1 MKELEEYAK
10 INNIPI
16 MQKDGILYL
25 INYIKENN
33 IKNILE
39 IGSAIGYSS
48 IMMASINSDIR
59 ITTIE
64 RDKDRYDLAVSNIK
78 KYNLDKQI
86 NIIYGDAVD
95 TDIAGMYD
103 LIFIDAA
110 KGKNIFFFEKY
121 KNNLEQFY
129 YDKNKQELR
138 IHDLMRYGIEA
149 VLLNDYKQIPDI
161 LTDIQ
166 RETKCNTI
174 FISGAAHEYGSA
186 WKNSAPQFIRSLV
199 RELYRKHYKIITGHA
214 RGIGSYVIS
223 AVVEECQNNV
233 SKLEKHLMI
242 KAFPYEDKNRTD
254 YKKLVTSYRE
264 GIFKHAGIVIFMFGN
279 KISEN
284 GVILTDGVYQE
295 FEIAKKSNAYIIPIG
310 STAM

>member
-64 RDKDRYDLAVSNIK
+64 RDKDRYDLAVFNIK

-95 TDIAGMYD
+95 TDITGMYD

-121 KNNLEQFY
+121 KNNLV
-129 YDKNKQELR
+129 K
-138 IHDLMRYGIEA
+138 GG
-149 VLLNDYKQIPDI
+149 
-161 LTDIQ
+161 T
-166 RETKCNTI
+166 
-174 FISGAAHEYGSA
+174 
-186 WKNSAPQFIRSLV
+186 
-199 RELYRKHYKIITGHA
+199 IITDNLSFHGLVEDSDLVKTKNQ
-214 RGIGSYVIS
+214 RGIV
-223 AVVEECQNNV
+223 
-233 SKLEKHLMI
+233 
-242 KAFPYEDKNRTD
+242 
-254 YKKLVTSYRE
+254 
-264 GIFKHAGIVIFMFGN
+264 N
-279 KISEN
+279 KIKNFIYFLDNNE
-284 GVILTDGVYQE
+284 E
-295 FEIAKKSNAYIIPIG
+295 FATEYLPVGDKIAISKRRSDYE
-310 STAM
+310 

>member
-64 RDKDRYDLAVSNIK
+64 RDKDRYDLAVFNIK

-95 TDIAGMYD
+95 TDITGMYD

-110 KGKNIFFFEKY
+110 KGKNTFFFEKY
-121 KNNLEQFY
+121 KNNLVKGGTIITDNLSFHGLVE
-129 YDKNKQELR
+129 DTDLVKTKNQK
-138 IHDLMRYGIEA
+138 GI
-149 VLLNDYKQIPDI
+149 VNKIKD
-161 LTDIQ
+161 
-166 RETKCNTI
+166 
-174 FISGAAHEYGSA
+174 FISFLDNNEEFATEYIPVG
-186 WKNSAPQFIRSLV
+186 
-199 RELYRKHYKIITGHA
+199 
-214 RGIGSYVIS
+214 
-223 AVVEECQNNV
+223 
-233 SKLEKHLMI
+233 
-242 KAFPYEDKNRTD
+242 D
-254 YKKLVTSYRE
+254 
-264 GIFKHAGIVIFMFGN
+264 
-279 KISEN
+279 KISISKRRSDYE
-284 GVILTDGVYQE
+284 
-295 FEIAKKSNAYIIPIG
+295 
-310 STAM
+310 

>member
-95 TDIAGMYD
+95 TDITGMYD

-121 KNNLEQFY
+121 KNNLVKGGTIITDNLSFHGLVE
-129 YDKNKQELR
+129 DDSLIKTKNQK
-138 IHDLMRYGIEA
+138 GI
-149 VLLNDYKQIPDI
+149 VNKIKD
-161 LTDIQ
+161 
-166 RETKCNTI
+166 
-174 FISGAAHEYGSA
+174 FISFLDNNEEFDTEYIPVGDKIAIS
-186 WKNSAPQFIRSLV
+186 KRRSD
-199 RELYRKHYKIITGHA
+199 
-214 RGIGSYVIS
+214 
-223 AVVEECQNNV
+223 
-233 SKLEKHLMI
+233 
-242 KAFPYEDKNRTD
+242 YE
-254 YKKLVTSYRE
+254 
-264 GIFKHAGIVIFMFGN
+264 
-279 KISEN
+279 
-284 GVILTDGVYQE
+284 
-295 FEIAKKSNAYIIPIG
+295 
-310 STAM
+310 

>member
-1 MKELEEYAK
+1 MKKLEEYAK

-95 TDIAGMYD
+95 TDITGMYD

-121 KNNLEQFY
+121 KNNLVKGGTIITDNLSFHGLVE
-129 YDKNKQELR
+129 DSDLVKTKNQR
-138 IHDLMRYGIEA
+138 GI
-149 VLLNDYKQIPDI
+149 VNKIKD
-161 LTDIQ
+161 
-166 RETKCNTI
+166 
-174 FISGAAHEYGSA
+174 FISFLDNNEEFATEYIPVGDKIAIS
-186 WKNSAPQFIRSLV
+186 KRRSD
-199 RELYRKHYKIITGHA
+199 
-214 RGIGSYVIS
+214 
-223 AVVEECQNNV
+223 
-233 SKLEKHLMI
+233 
-242 KAFPYEDKNRTD
+242 YE
-254 YKKLVTSYRE
+254 
-264 GIFKHAGIVIFMFGN
+264 
-279 KISEN
+279 
-284 GVILTDGVYQE
+284 
-295 FEIAKKSNAYIIPIG
+295 
-310 STAM
+310 

>member
-64 RDKDRYDLAVSNIK
+64 RDKDRYDLAVFNIK

-95 TDIAGMYD
+95 TDITGMYD

-121 KNNLEQFY
+121 KNNLVKRGTIITDNLSFHGLVE
-129 YDKNKQELR
+129 DSDLVKTKNQR
-138 IHDLMRYGIEA
+138 GI
-149 VLLNDYKQIPDI
+149 VNKIKD
-161 LTDIQ
+161 
-166 RETKCNTI
+166 
-174 FISGAAHEYGSA
+174 FISFLDNNEGFATEYISVGDKIAIS
-186 WKNSAPQFIRSLV
+186 KRRSD
-199 RELYRKHYKIITGHA
+199 
-214 RGIGSYVIS
+214 
-223 AVVEECQNNV
+223 
-233 SKLEKHLMI
+233 
-242 KAFPYEDKNRTD
+242 YE
-254 YKKLVTSYRE
+254 
-264 GIFKHAGIVIFMFGN
+264 
-279 KISEN
+279 
-284 GVILTDGVYQE
+284 
-295 FEIAKKSNAYIIPIG
+295 
-310 STAM
+310 

>member
-78 KYNLDKQI
+78 KYNLDNQI

-95 TDIAGMYD
+95 TDITGMYD

-121 KNNLEQFY
+121 KNNLVKRGTIITDNLSFHGLVE
-129 YDKNKQELR
+129 DNSLIKTKNQK
-138 IHDLMRYGIEA
+138 GI
-149 VLLNDYKQIPDI
+149 VNKIKD
-161 LTDIQ
+161 
-166 RETKCNTI
+166 
-174 FISGAAHEYGSA
+174 FISFLDNNDEFDTEYIPVGDKIAIS
-186 WKNSAPQFIRSLV
+186 KRRSD
-199 RELYRKHYKIITGHA
+199 
-214 RGIGSYVIS
+214 
-223 AVVEECQNNV
+223 
-233 SKLEKHLMI
+233 
-242 KAFPYEDKNRTD
+242 YE
-254 YKKLVTSYRE
+254 
-264 GIFKHAGIVIFMFGN
+264 
-279 KISEN
+279 
-284 GVILTDGVYQE
+284 
-295 FEIAKKSNAYIIPIG
+295 
-310 STAM
+310 

>member
-1 MKELEEYAK
+1 MNELEEYAK

-95 TDIAGMYD
+95 TDITGMYD

-121 KNNLEQFY
+121 KNNLVKGGTISTDNLSFHGLVE
-129 YDKNKQELR
+129 DDSLIKTKNQK
-138 IHDLMRYGIEA
+138 GI
-149 VLLNDYKQIPDI
+149 VNKIKD
-161 LTDIQ
+161 
-166 RETKCNTI
+166 
-174 FISGAAHEYGSA
+174 FISFLDNNEEFDTEYIQVGDKIAIS
-186 WKNSAPQFIRSLV
+186 KRRSD
-199 RELYRKHYKIITGHA
+199 
-214 RGIGSYVIS
+214 
-223 AVVEECQNNV
+223 
-233 SKLEKHLMI
+233 
-242 KAFPYEDKNRTD
+242 YE
-254 YKKLVTSYRE
+254 
-264 GIFKHAGIVIFMFGN
+264 
-279 KISEN
+279 
-284 GVILTDGVYQE
+284 
-295 FEIAKKSNAYIIPIG
+295 
-310 STAM
+310 

>member
-64 RDKDRYDLAVSNIK
+64 RDKDRYDLAVFNIK

-95 TDIAGMYD
+95 TDITGMYD

-121 KNNLEQFY
+121 KNNLVKEGTIITDNLSFHGLVE
-129 YDKNKQELR
+129 DSDLVKTKNQR
-138 IHDLMRYGIEA
+138 GI
-149 VLLNDYKQIPDI
+149 VNKI
-161 LTDIQ
+161 
-166 RETKCNTI
+166 KN
-174 FISGAAHEYGSA
+174 FISFLDNNEEFATEYIPVGDKIAIS
-186 WKNSAPQFIRSLV
+186 KRRSD
-199 RELYRKHYKIITGHA
+199 
-214 RGIGSYVIS
+214 
-223 AVVEECQNNV
+223 
-233 SKLEKHLMI
+233 
-242 KAFPYEDKNRTD
+242 YE
-254 YKKLVTSYRE
+254 
-264 GIFKHAGIVIFMFGN
+264 
-279 KISEN
+279 
-284 GVILTDGVYQE
+284 
-295 FEIAKKSNAYIIPIG
+295 
-310 STAM
+310 

>member
-64 RDKDRYDLAVSNIK
+64 RDKDRYDLAVFNIK
-78 KYNLDKQI
+78 KYNLDNQI

-95 TDIAGMYD
+95 TDITGMYD

-110 KGKNIFFFEKY
+110 KGKNVFFFEKY
-121 KNNLEQFY
+121 KNNLVKRGTIITDNLSFHGLVE
-129 YDKNKQELR
+129 DSDLVKTKNQR
-138 IHDLMRYGIEA
+138 GI
-149 VLLNDYKQIPDI
+149 VNKIKD
-161 LTDIQ
+161 
-166 RETKCNTI
+166 
-174 FISGAAHEYGSA
+174 FISFLDNNEGFATEYISVGDKIAIS
-186 WKNSAPQFIRSLV
+186 KRRSD
-199 RELYRKHYKIITGHA
+199 
-214 RGIGSYVIS
+214 
-223 AVVEECQNNV
+223 
-233 SKLEKHLMI
+233 
-242 KAFPYEDKNRTD
+242 YE
-254 YKKLVTSYRE
+254 
-264 GIFKHAGIVIFMFGN
+264 
-279 KISEN
+279 
-284 GVILTDGVYQE
+284 
-295 FEIAKKSNAYIIPIG
+295 
-310 STAM
+310 

>member
-1 MKELEEYAK
+1 MRELEEYAK

-78 KYNLDKQI
+78 KYNLDNQI

-95 TDIAGMYD
+95 IDINGMYD

-121 KNNLEQFY
+121 KNNLVKRGTIITDNLSFHGLVE
-129 YDKNKQELR
+129 DSDLVKTKNQK
-138 IHDLMRYGIEA
+138 GI
-149 VLLNDYKQIPDI
+149 VNKIKD
-161 LTDIQ
+161 
-166 RETKCNTI
+166 
-174 FISGAAHEYGSA
+174 FISFLDNNDEFDTEYIPVGDKIAIS
-186 WKNSAPQFIRSLV
+186 KRRSD
-199 RELYRKHYKIITGHA
+199 
-214 RGIGSYVIS
+214 
-223 AVVEECQNNV
+223 
-233 SKLEKHLMI
+233 
-242 KAFPYEDKNRTD
+242 YE
-254 YKKLVTSYRE
+254 
-264 GIFKHAGIVIFMFGN
+264 
-279 KISEN
+279 
-284 GVILTDGVYQE
+284 
-295 FEIAKKSNAYIIPIG
+295 
-310 STAM
+310 

>member
-1 MKELEEYAK
+1 MNELEEYAK

-95 TDIAGMYD
+95 TDITGMYD

-110 KGKNIFFFEKY
+110 KGKNVFFFEKY
-121 KNNLEQFY
+121 KNNLVKGGTIITDNLSFHGLVE
-129 YDKNKQELR
+129 DSDLVKTKNQR
-138 IHDLMRYGIEA
+138 GI
-149 VLLNDYKQIPDI
+149 VNKIKD
-161 LTDIQ
+161 
-166 RETKCNTI
+166 
-174 FISGAAHEYGSA
+174 FISFLDNNEEFATEYIPVGDKIAIS
-186 WKNSAPQFIRSLV
+186 KRRSD
-199 RELYRKHYKIITGHA
+199 
-214 RGIGSYVIS
+214 
-223 AVVEECQNNV
+223 
-233 SKLEKHLMI
+233 
-242 KAFPYEDKNRTD
+242 YE
-254 YKKLVTSYRE
+254 
-264 GIFKHAGIVIFMFGN
+264 
-279 KISEN
+279 
-284 GVILTDGVYQE
+284 
-295 FEIAKKSNAYIIPIG
+295 
-310 STAM
+310 

>member
-64 RDKDRYDLAVSNIK
+64 RDKDRYDLAVFNIK

-95 TDIAGMYD
+95 TDITGMYD

-121 KNNLEQFY
+121 KNNLVKGGTIITDNLSFHGLVE
-129 YDKNKQELR
+129 DPDLVKTKNQR
-138 IHDLMRYGIEA
+138 GI
-149 VLLNDYKQIPDI
+149 VNKI
-161 LTDIQ
+161 
-166 RETKCNTI
+166 KN
-174 FISGAAHEYGSA
+174 FISFLDNNEEFATEYIPVGDKIAIS
-186 WKNSAPQFIRSLV
+186 KRRSD
-199 RELYRKHYKIITGHA
+199 
-214 RGIGSYVIS
+214 
-223 AVVEECQNNV
+223 
-233 SKLEKHLMI
+233 
-242 KAFPYEDKNRTD
+242 YE
-254 YKKLVTSYRE
+254 
-264 GIFKHAGIVIFMFGN
+264 
-279 KISEN
+279 
-284 GVILTDGVYQE
+284 
-295 FEIAKKSNAYIIPIG
+295 
-310 STAM
+310 

>member
-25 INYIKENN
+25 INYIKVNN

-95 TDIAGMYD
+95 TDITGMYD

-121 KNNLEQFY
+121 KNNLVKGGTIITDNLSFHGLVE
-129 YDKNKQELR
+129 DSDLVKTKNQR
-138 IHDLMRYGIEA
+138 GI
-149 VLLNDYKQIPDI
+149 VNKIKD
-161 LTDIQ
+161 
-166 RETKCNTI
+166 
-174 FISGAAHEYGSA
+174 FISFLDNNEEFATEYIPVGDKIAIS
-186 WKNSAPQFIRSLV
+186 KRRSD
-199 RELYRKHYKIITGHA
+199 
-214 RGIGSYVIS
+214 
-223 AVVEECQNNV
+223 
-233 SKLEKHLMI
+233 
-242 KAFPYEDKNRTD
+242 YE
-254 YKKLVTSYRE
+254 
-264 GIFKHAGIVIFMFGN
+264 
-279 KISEN
+279 
-284 GVILTDGVYQE
+284 
-295 FEIAKKSNAYIIPIG
+295 
-310 STAM
+310 

>member
-64 RDKDRYDLAVSNIK
+64 RDKNRYDLAVFNIK

-95 TDIAGMYD
+95 TDITGMYD

-121 KNNLEQFY
+121 KNNLVKGGTIITDNLSFHGLVE
-129 YDKNKQELR
+129 DSDLVKTKNQR
-138 IHDLMRYGIEA
+138 GI
-149 VLLNDYKQIPDI
+149 VNKI
-161 LTDIQ
+161 
-166 RETKCNTI
+166 KN
-174 FISGAAHEYGSA
+174 FISFLDNNEEFATEYIPVGDKIAIS
-186 WKNSAPQFIRSLV
+186 KRRSD
-199 RELYRKHYKIITGHA
+199 
-214 RGIGSYVIS
+214 
-223 AVVEECQNNV
+223 
-233 SKLEKHLMI
+233 
-242 KAFPYEDKNRTD
+242 YE
-254 YKKLVTSYRE
+254 
-264 GIFKHAGIVIFMFGN
+264 
-279 KISEN
+279 
-284 GVILTDGVYQE
+284 
-295 FEIAKKSNAYIIPIG
+295 
-310 STAM
+310 

>member
-1 MKELEEYAK
+1 MKELEEYAM
-10 INNIPI
+10 INKIPI

-64 RDKDRYDLAVSNIK
+64 RDKDRYDLAVFNIK

-95 TDIAGMYD
+95 TDITGMYD

-121 KNNLEQFY
+121 KNNLVKGGTIITDNLSFHGLVE
-129 YDKNKQELR
+129 DSDLVKTKNQR
-138 IHDLMRYGIEA
+138 GI
-149 VLLNDYKQIPDI
+149 VNKIKD
-161 LTDIQ
+161 
-166 RETKCNTI
+166 
-174 FISGAAHEYGSA
+174 FISFLDNNEGFATEYISVGDKIAIS
-186 WKNSAPQFIRSLV
+186 KRRSD
-199 RELYRKHYKIITGHA
+199 
-214 RGIGSYVIS
+214 
-223 AVVEECQNNV
+223 
-233 SKLEKHLMI
+233 
-242 KAFPYEDKNRTD
+242 YE
-254 YKKLVTSYRE
+254 
-264 GIFKHAGIVIFMFGN
+264 
-279 KISEN
+279 
-284 GVILTDGVYQE
+284 
-295 FEIAKKSNAYIIPIG
+295 
-310 STAM
+310 

>member
-64 RDKDRYDLAVSNIK
+64 RDNDRYDLAVFNIK

-86 NIIYGDAVD
+86 NIFYGDAVD
-95 TDIAGMYD
+95 TDITGMYD

-121 KNNLEQFY
+121 KNNLVKGGTIITDNLSFHGLVE
-129 YDKNKQELR
+129 DSDLVKTKNQR
-138 IHDLMRYGIEA
+138 GI
-149 VLLNDYKQIPDI
+149 VNKIKD
-161 LTDIQ
+161 
-166 RETKCNTI
+166 
-174 FISGAAHEYGSA
+174 FISFLDNNEEFATEYIPVGDKIAIS
-186 WKNSAPQFIRSLV
+186 NRRSDD
-199 RELYRKHYKIITGHA
+199 E
-214 RGIGSYVIS
+214 
-223 AVVEECQNNV
+223 
-233 SKLEKHLMI
+233 
-242 KAFPYEDKNRTD
+242 
-254 YKKLVTSYRE
+254 
-264 GIFKHAGIVIFMFGN
+264 
-279 KISEN
+279 
-284 GVILTDGVYQE
+284 
-295 FEIAKKSNAYIIPIG
+295 
-310 STAM
+310 

>member
-59 ITTIE
+59 ITTIVK
-64 RDKDRYDLAVSNIK
+64 DKDRYDLAVSNIK

-95 TDIAGMYD
+95 TDITGMYD

-121 KNNLEQFY
+121 KNNLVKGGTIITDNLSFHGLVE
-129 YDKNKQELR
+129 DSDLVKTKNQR
-138 IHDLMRYGIEA
+138 GI
-149 VLLNDYKQIPDI
+149 VNKIKD
-161 LTDIQ
+161 
-166 RETKCNTI
+166 
-174 FISGAAHEYGSA
+174 FISFLDNNEEFATEYIPVGDKIAIS
-186 WKNSAPQFIRSLV
+186 KRRSD
-199 RELYRKHYKIITGHA
+199 
-214 RGIGSYVIS
+214 
-223 AVVEECQNNV
+223 
-233 SKLEKHLMI
+233 
-242 KAFPYEDKNRTD
+242 YE
-254 YKKLVTSYRE
+254 
-264 GIFKHAGIVIFMFGN
+264 
-279 KISEN
+279 
-284 GVILTDGVYQE
+284 
-295 FEIAKKSNAYIIPIG
+295 
-310 STAM
+310 

>member
-64 RDKDRYDLAVSNIK
+64 SDKDRYDLAVFNIK

-95 TDIAGMYD
+95 TDITGMYD

-110 KGKNIFFFEKY
+110 KGKNICFFEKY
-121 KNNLEQFY
+121 KNNLVKGGTIITDNLSFHGLVE
-129 YDKNKQELR
+129 DSDLVKTKNQR
-138 IHDLMRYGIEA
+138 GI
-149 VLLNDYKQIPDI
+149 VNKI
-161 LTDIQ
+161 
-166 RETKCNTI
+166 KN
-174 FISGAAHEYGSA
+174 FISFLDNNEEFATEYIPVGDKIAIS
-186 WKNSAPQFIRSLV
+186 KRRSD
-199 RELYRKHYKIITGHA
+199 
-214 RGIGSYVIS
+214 
-223 AVVEECQNNV
+223 
-233 SKLEKHLMI
+233 
-242 KAFPYEDKNRTD
+242 YE
-254 YKKLVTSYRE
+254 
-264 GIFKHAGIVIFMFGN
+264 
-279 KISEN
+279 
-284 GVILTDGVYQE
+284 
-295 FEIAKKSNAYIIPIG
+295 
-310 STAM
+310 